1 MRITFFVRDPRS
13 KVAKASAELP
23 LIIRLRNGQTDIW
36 NNTRLSVNPAWW
48 DKQRQQVRARLMLS
62 PELRQSVDNEVA
74 AIRQYVTDAF
84 YDCNDQTAINH
95 DWLAKVIAKYYRE
108 KNRKAKETVQ
118 PVEDFSRLFDMFLD
132 SKVRADSRRKQYL
145 VVKRILLRFEM
156 YKRHTGKPR
165 YKLDVRA
172 IDKITLEEIAAFIR
186 NEYQYFNKYPDL
198 YALIPDKKTA
208 PKPRGNNTMCDLMKK
223 LRAFF
228 NWCENAEKIDRSP
241 FRNFSVGTQTFGTP
255 FYLTKEEM
263 LQVYHFDFGSVQL
276 AAGEAEALEKQR
288 DIFIFQCSIGCRV
301 GDLLRLTKRDIVNGA
316 LEYIP
321 TKTISENGRTVIV
334 PLNKTAKAI
343 LNKYSYLPGDR
354 LLPFAYSQQYNQM
367 IRQILRVVG
376 INRLVTIL
384 DPLTGKE
391 EKKPICEVA
400 ASHMARRTFIGN
412 LYKQVQDP
420 NIVGSLSGHV
430 DGSRAFSRYRE
441 IDREIK
447 TTVVQLLDE

>member
-36 NNTRLSVNPAWW
+36 QNTRLSVNPAWW

-108 KNRKAKETVQ
+108 KNKKAKETVQ

-186 NEYQYFNKYPDL
+186 NEYQYFDKYPDL
-198 YALIPDKKTA
+198 YALILAKQLE
-208 PKPRGNNTMCDLMKK
+208 RG
-223 LRAFF
+223 
-228 NWCENAEKIDRSP
+228 ERSW
-241 FRNFSVGTQTFGTP
+241 G
-255 FYLTKEEM
+255 
-263 LQVYHFDFGSVQL
+263 
-276 AAGEAEALEKQR
+276 
-288 DIFIFQCSIGCRV
+288 
-301 GDLLRLTKRDIVNGA
+301 
-316 LEYIP
+316 IP
-321 TKTISENGRTVIV
+321 
-334 PLNKTAKAI
+334 KAI
-343 LNKYSYLPGDR
+343 
-354 LLPFAYSQQYNQM
+354 SQ
-367 IRQILRVVG
+367 
-376 INRLVTIL
+376 
-384 DPLTGKE
+384 K
-391 EKKPICEVA
+391 
-400 ASHMARRTFIGN
+400 
-412 LYKQVQDP
+412 
-420 NIVGSLSGHV
+420 
-430 DGSRAFSRYRE
+430 
-441 IDREIK
+441 
-447 TTVVQLLDE
+447 